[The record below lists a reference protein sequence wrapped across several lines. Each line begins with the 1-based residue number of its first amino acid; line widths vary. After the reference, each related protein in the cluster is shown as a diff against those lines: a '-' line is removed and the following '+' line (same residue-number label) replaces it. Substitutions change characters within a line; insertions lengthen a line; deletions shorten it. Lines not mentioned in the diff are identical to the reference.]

1 MILSV
6 LRSNRSSAAAS
17 TLSTSG
23 AMGLSEKTFLNPK
36 KMTAT
41 KEVRDEK
48 GPSLDDFD
56 KEIEIYQVCKVVVI
70 SSSLTSDETVR
81 RICQKKSLFFCPS
94 YGRKHCLYLPLKWS
108 SQCNIQLPFTLWI
121 NKYWILQNKFEKE
134 KSEKPWKLWS
144 WRLSRPGHHL

>member
-81 RICQKKSLFFCPS
+81 RICQKKSLFCPS
-94 YGRKHCLYLPLKWS
+94 YGRKHCLYLPL
-108 SQCNIQLPFTLWI
+108 T
-121 NKYWILQNKFEKE
+121 
-134 KSEKPWKLWS
+134 
-144 WRLSRPGHHL
+144 

>member
-81 RICQKKSLFFCPS
+81 RICQKKSLF
-94 YGRKHCLYLPLKWS
+94 
-108 SQCNIQLPFTLWI
+108 LPFLLKATLSLFTPNTI
-121 NKYWILQNKFEKE
+121 V
-134 KSEKPWKLWS
+134 SM
-144 WRLSRPGHHL
+144 

>member
-1 MILSV
+1 MVKIRPGKEILVSTGLCCKSCHSLMILSI

-81 RICQKKSLFFCPS
+81 RICQKKSLF
-94 YGRKHCLYLPLKWS
+94 
-108 SQCNIQLPFTLWI
+108 LPFLWKATLSLFTPNTI
-121 NKYWILQNKFEKE
+121 V
-134 KSEKPWKLWS
+134 SM
-144 WRLSRPGHHL
+144 